1 MPTNLGSGPSR
12 RSQSAAVSVACQP
25 RSKFQAL
32 ASCASSSRSPSS
44 VKATT
49 STSPCRIGI
58 AAIQLRPFHEQ
69 ERTVVR
75 LAHPRQQYR
84 RDERGGAGS
93 SLLAR
98 ETLRQLL
105 TA

>member
-1 MPTNLGSGPSR
+1 MEMVMEVVVERPRPRPRAEPGGEQSLLRLFGISGDE
-12 RSQSAAVSVACQP
+12 VEIGE
-25 RSKFQAL
+25 
-32 ASCASSSRSPSS
+32 
-44 VKATT
+44 T
-49 STSPCRIGI
+49 PCRIGI

-75 LAHPRQQYR
+75 LAHPREQHR